1 MILISPAKRLV
12 DRENSS
18 NLKSSEPIFQSE
30 ANKLAEHMATLSSK
44 ELQSL
49 MGVSEDIAKLNQHRY
64 NNWNNANNLENRA
77 IFQFEGDV
85 YKNLDASSLS
95 KEEQDYLNKNL
106 RILSGIYGL
115 LKPSDSM
122 NPYRLEMGTKHDF
135 LGSKNLY
142 EFWGSKIADAINK
155 ELGDNYLFNLASEE
169 YYAAVKKHLNS
180 NRVVN
185 FRFASLKD
193 GKLKVIGI
201 IAKRARGEMARFLIK
216 NKVSSLDPIKKFSAL
231 GFGFQE
237 FKDNEFVFVQK

>member
-64 NNWNNANNLENRA
+64 NNWNNTNNLENRA

-95 KEEQDYLNKNL
+95 NEEQDYLNKNL

-142 EFWGSKIADAINK
+142 EF
-155 ELGDNYLFNLASEE
+155 LGQQDSRCY
-169 YYAAVKKHLNS
+169 
-180 NRVVN
+180 
-185 FRFASLKD
+185 
-193 GKLKVIGI
+193 
-201 IAKRARGEMARFLIK
+201 
-216 NKVSSLDPIKKFSAL
+216 
-231 GFGFQE
+231 
-237 FKDNEFVFVQK
+237 

>member
-64 NNWNNANNLENRA
+64 NNWNNTNNLENRA

-95 KEEQDYLNKNL
+95 NEEQDYLNKIPSFVTITKKVEGNQSVGQVMKDSIEDFRRDL
-106 RILSGIYGL
+106 QEQKESL
-115 LKPSDSM
+115 L
-122 NPYRLEMGTKHDF
+122 NR
-135 LGSKNLY
+135 
-142 EFWGSKIADAINK
+142 
-155 ELGDNYLFNLASEE
+155 E
-169 YYAAVKKHLNS
+169 YN
-180 NRVVN
+180 N
-185 FRFASLKD
+185 D
-193 GKLKVIGI
+193 
-201 IAKRARGEMARFLIK
+201 
-216 NKVSSLDPIKKFSAL
+216 D
-231 GFGFQE
+231 
-237 FKDNEFVFVQK
+237 